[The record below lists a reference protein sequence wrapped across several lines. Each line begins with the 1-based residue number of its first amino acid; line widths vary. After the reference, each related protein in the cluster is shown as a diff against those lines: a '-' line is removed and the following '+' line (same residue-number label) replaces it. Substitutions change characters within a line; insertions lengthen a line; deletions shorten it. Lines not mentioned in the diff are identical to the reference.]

1 MRSKPLAS
9 PLEVRL
15 KPEITFEPFKFL
27 LPPSSGKAPRKQL
40 ATKAARKTAAAAV
53 RRPNSRRHRGFS
65 HTDQLATY
73 RLPLV
78 VSRSLTVS
86 VPELSPFVKSEGTRS
101 PLSSSFASSPSNVL
115 FVKSLRISRSVFS
128 EPPLLQDESAIL
140 MTPLRSYLT
149 PCRPISVSSPPLS
162 WPFRKLPRPTSSP
175 SSRTPT
181 WLPFTLSVSLSNPRI
196 WLVVSC
202 CRGPHYI
209 Y

>member
-1 MRSKPLAS
+1 MSSSSCAANRSQVHWRFVSNRKLHSNHSNSYFLLLQERLLVSSSLPRL
-9 PLEVRL
+9 PVRL
-15 KPEITFEPFKFL
+15 
-27 LPPSSGKAPRKQL
+27 PPPLYVVPTAVAIVVSVIL
-40 ATKAARKTAAAAV
+40 TK
-53 RRPNSRRHRGFS
+53 
-65 HTDQLATY
+65 LATY

-86 VPELSPFVKSEGTRS
+86 VPEPSLFVKSEGTRS

-162 WPFRKLPRPTSSP
+162 WPFRKPPKPTSSLY
-175 SSRTPT
+175 SRT
-181 WLPFTLSVSLSNPRI
+181 LTLQPSTPSVLLCMLSFSNF
-196 WLVVSC
+196 
-202 CRGPHYI
+202 
-209 Y
+209 